1 MTKFTAGNR
10 IFFLISINAWVS
22 IETNG
27 GGREMTIKE
36 KIKINAYLREL
47 YEGCRNIKY
56 EGDRVFCTVDRMPN
70 TNDHGRIF
78 AGWDVDLLAMAE
90 VD

>member
-10 IFFLISINAWVS
+10 IFFLQSVNAWVS
-22 IETNG
+22 IETNDG
-27 GGREMTIKE
+27 GGKMTRQE
-36 KIKINAYLREL
+36 KIKINAYLRER
-47 YEGCRNIKY
+47 YEGCRNIRY
-56 EGDRVFCTVDRMPN
+56 EGDRVFCTVDRMPG
-70 TNDHGRIF
+70 TNDQGRIF